1 MTWSRAPFTLSIAL
15 SLALAASACTPKRP
29 ALPTGPGTSF
39 PAFDSAYTQAAG
51 ECATVTSLTAALG
64 LSGRAGRTKLRGRID
79 AGFAAPSDLRL
90 EGVAPFGKPVFVLV
104 SQGERATLVLPR
116 DERVLRDAAP
126 AAIVEALAGV
136 PLGPAELR
144 GVVAGCGL
152 AGATPTGG
160 RTYEGGWAA
169 VDAGDTTTYLRL
181 IDGRWRIAGATRGAI
196 TIDYADFTGGRA
208 ATVHVKT
215 MPAPGGAAAD
225 LTLRISQLEIN
236 VPLERAAFE
245 YAVPAGWA
253 PLTLDELRRAGPLGG
268 DDK

>member
-1 MTWSRAPFTLSIAL
+1 MMQQRAVRLAVAVL
-15 SLALAASACTPKRP
+15 LALGAAACTPKRL
-29 ALPTGPGTSF
+29 ALPSGPGASF
-39 PAFDSAYTQAAG
+39 PGFDSAYTQAAA
-51 ECATVTSLTAALG
+51 ECAGIQSLTAALG

-79 AGFAAPSDLRL
+79 AGFAAPSDIRL

-144 GVVAGCGL
+144 GIVAGCGL
-152 AGATPTGG
+152 GAAVPSVG
-160 RTYEGGWAA
+160 RSYDDGWAA
-169 VDAGDTTTYLRL
+169 VEGGDTTTYLRRL
-181 IDGRWRIAGATRGAI
+181 DGRWRIAASRRGAI
-196 TIDYADFTGGRA
+196 TVDYADFAGGRPQ
-208 ATVHVKT
+208 TVHVRT
-215 MPAPGGAAAD
+215 SPVPGQAAAD

-236 VPLERAAFE
+236 VPLERAVFA
-245 YAVPAGWA
+245 YAVPPGWA

-268 DDK
+268 DDQ

>member
-1 MTWSRAPFTLSIAL
+1 MMSSRAPFTLSIAL
-15 SLALAASACTPKRP
+15 SLALAVACTPKRP
-29 ALPTGPGTSF
+29 ALPTGPGTPF
-39 PAFDSAYTQAAG
+39 PDFHAAYGQASG
-51 ECATVTSLTAALG
+51 ECATVKSLTVALG
-64 LSGRAGRTKLRGRID
+64 LSGRAGPTKLRGRID

-104 SQGERATLVLPR
+104 SQGEHATLVLPR
-116 DERVLRDAAP
+116 DERVLRDASP

-144 GVVAGCGL
+144 AVVAGCGL
-152 AGATPTGG
+152 ETGPPAGG
-160 RTYEGGWAA
+160 RTYAGGWAA
-169 VDAGDTTTYLRL
+169 VDAGDTTTYLRQ

-196 TIDYADFTGGRA
+196 TVDYADFTGGRA

-215 MPAPGGAAAD
+215 RPAPGGAAAD
-225 LTLRISQLEIN
+225 LTLRMSQLEIN

-245 YAVPAGWA
+245 YDVPSQWA

-268 DDK
+268 EGK